1 MTEKSI
7 ILKKG
12 DNMGILNN
20 IIFDKKNKN
29 EQSENISCLR

>member
-7 ILKKG
+7 ILKKR

-20 IIFDKKNKN
+20 IIFDKKNKS

>member
-20 IIFDKKNKN
+20 IFDKTNKS